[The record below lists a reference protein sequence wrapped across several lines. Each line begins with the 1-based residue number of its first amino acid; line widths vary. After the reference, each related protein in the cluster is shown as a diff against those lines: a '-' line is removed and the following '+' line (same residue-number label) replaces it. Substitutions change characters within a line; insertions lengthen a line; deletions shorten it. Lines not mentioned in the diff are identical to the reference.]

1 MGDLSMAAGRAKTR
15 VSLEG
20 VIMSKKRLERLMPR
34 LVSSS
39 FRSRCAPFPELTTQL
54 QPFNAGRLV
63 AFTRIPNES
72 WYSGMLVTGLDNIRP
87 GTVHFLYYLVSML
100 NSIRRYGW
108 QDLGIRRRGLRLFTP
123 VQF

>member
-1 MGDLSMAAGRAKTR
+1 
-15 VSLEG
+15 
-20 VIMSKKRLERLMPR
+20 
-34 LVSSS
+34 
-39 FRSRCAPFPELTTQL
+39 
-54 QPFNAGRLV
+54 
-63 AFTRIPNES
+63 
-72 WYSGMLVTGLDNIRP
+72 VTGLDNIRP